1 MMLAVAIELAL
12 AAGQLAREA
21 VLSPADIAH
30 KGPRD
35 IVTAIDVA
43 AQRAIVA
50 GIQARFPHHAIL
62 AEEEGFDRTPAAEWL
77 WIIDP
82 IDGTTNFA
90 RGMPSFCVSIGL
102 YHEGAPYLGVVYDP
116 TRDHLF
122 HAQRGEGAWF
132 GRRRLQVSRVG
143 RLEDALIGHDWA
155 RSPTQRR
162 RLVALIERLS
172 CQAHALRAFGT
183 AALGLCYVAAGW
195 LDAFINL
202 ELRIWDVAAGG
213 LLIEEAGGHV
223 SAFDGSA
230 VDLATRDCLA
240 TNGLLHPLIGRLSP
254 QRA

>member
-1 MMLAVAIELAL
+1 MMLAAAIDLAL
-12 AAGQLAREA
+12 TAGRLAREA
-21 VLSPADIAH
+21 VLSPADIAP

-35 IVTAIDVA
+35 VVTAVDVA

-102 YHEGAPYLGVVYDP
+102 YREGAPYLGVVYDP

-132 GRRRLQVSRVG
+132 GRRRLHVSNVA
-143 RLEDALIGHDWA
+143 RLEDALISHDWA
-155 RSPTQRR
+155 RSPAQRC
-162 RLVALIERLS
+162 RLVTMIARLS
-172 CQAHALRAFGT
+172 QQAQALRAFGA
-183 AALGLCYVAAGW
+183 AALSLCYVAAGW

-213 LLIEEAGGHV
+213 LLIEEAGGRV

-230 VDLATRDCLA
+230 IGLATCDCLA
-240 TNGLLHPLIGRLSP
+240 TNGLLHELIGKLALP
-254 QRA
+254 EA